1 MTEPR
6 KQVDWEKIESVYRT
20 GVKSLRDIAADHRV
34 SHVAI
39 DKRAKKFGWTKDLAE
54 KIQAKADELVNKAL
68 VNKSVNT
75 DELVNDRDIIAGV
88 ATTQADIRTQQMTR
102 ATDNRKTIESML
114 DELKIQNTTVEE
126 LSKLGEILADPET
139 RVDKLSEIYH
149 KVISFGGRVDS
160 AKKLIESWVK
170 ATESECRVYGI
181 EEKPKKIDINQK
193 TQEIPEFI
201 QELILGNI
209 KTE

>member
-1 MTEPR
+1 MAGPV
-6 KQVDWEKIESVYRT
+6 KNIDWEKIESVYRT
-20 GVKSLRDIAADHRV
+20 GKRSLRDIAADHGV

-102 ATDNRKTIESML
+102 ATDNRKVIESML
-114 DELKIQNTTVEE
+114 DELKIQNATVEE
-126 LSKLGEILADPET
+126 LSKLGELMADPET

-149 KVISFGGRVDS
+149 KIISFGGRVDS
-160 AKKLIESWVK
+160 AKKLIESWVR

-181 EEKPKKIDINQK
+181 EEKPKKIDINHK
-193 TQEIPEFI
+193 DKEIPDFI
-201 QELILGNI
+201 QDLINGNN
-209 KTE
+209 KAE